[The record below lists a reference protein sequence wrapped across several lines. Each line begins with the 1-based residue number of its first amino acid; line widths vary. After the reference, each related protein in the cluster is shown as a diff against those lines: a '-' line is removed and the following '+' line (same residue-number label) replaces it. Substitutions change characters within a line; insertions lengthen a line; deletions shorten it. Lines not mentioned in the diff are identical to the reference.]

1 MRSRWPFLLSL
12 AGLLILI
19 APALKTDAEAIQPAQ
34 VQIYGPSAA
43 LAGES
48 VLIRVQVPATTSVRK
63 AVVSASRDGRTF
75 AVVGSLPLRRGAA
88 LGSLPVGDQ
97 IGRLWLRVSVK
108 GQGSRTLRIA
118 VQNPYRPAAP
128 DDATLPEAG
137 IVVIRDLFGN
147 HPIDGAPRWA
157 GTVRLW
163 DTATSWNAIEKAP
176 GRYDWRALDA
186 AVAQA
191 EANNQ
196 SVLLVLGGTPSWA
209 AVDQAPGAEFAG
221 PGSSMPMR
229 EAGDFERYVGTVVE
243 RYGGRIAAYQI
254 WNEAN
259 IEQFWRGTPELMAD
273 LTARAYDAI
282 KRRNPQATVVAAST
296 GSRWIK
302 GFERFYPEYL
312 KALSAYGWP
321 FDAYGVHLY
330 PMASG
335 TPRDRAYLLGMFR
348 NALQVADAPPKP
360 IWETEI
366 NYGVTNPGL
375 GDAAR
380 AIPTDQ
386 IPGYVARTYLDS
398 LRFGI
403 ERSYWYAWTPD
414 YRLLGIQMWN
424 GLTAE
429 VAYGQISEWVVGAR
443 FSGCQ
448 TIEALVTCNFDR
460 AGQPFQ
466 IAYTDDDSNL
476 SLPMP
481 RGFTTAT
488 VLGGAP
494 VPIAG
499 TVAVGP
505 TPVRLSP

>member
-1 MRSRWPFLLSL
+1 MRRPLL
-12 AGLLILI
+12 AGALTLLVV
-19 APALKTDAEAIQPAQ
+19 APTLHAVVPVQAAVPAQ
-34 VQIYGPSAA
+34 VQVFGPSQA

-48 VLIRVQVPATTSVRK
+48 IVLRVQVPTGSSATK
-63 AVVSASRDGRTF
+63 AVVSASRDGRSYGII
-75 AVVGSLPLRRGAA
+75 GSLPLRRGAA
-88 LGSLPVGDQ
+88 LGSLPVGEQ
-97 IGRLWLRVSVK
+97 IGRLWLRIAVK
-108 GQGSRTLRIA
+108 GQGARTLRLEIK
-118 VQNPYRPAAP
+118 NPYRPSAP
-128 DDATLPEAG
+128 DDITLPEAG
-137 IVVIRDLFGN
+137 IVVNRDLFGN
-147 HPIDGAPRWA
+147 HPIIGAPEWA

-163 DTATSWNAIEKAP
+163 DTATSWNHVEKAP
-176 GRYDWRALDA
+176 GQYDWQALDR

-191 EANNQ
+191 EAHGQ
-196 SVLLVLGGTPSWA
+196 SVLLVLGGTPAWA
-209 AVDQAPGAEFAG
+209 AVDQAPGPEFAG

-229 EAGDFERYVGTVVE
+229 DAADFERYVGAVVD

-330 PMASG
+330 PLASG

-360 IWETEI
+360 TWETEI

-380 AIPTDQ
+380 AIPEDQ
-386 IPGYVARTYLDS
+386 IAGYVARTYLDS

-403 ERSYWYAWTPD
+403 DRSYWYAWTPD

-424 GLTAE
+424 GLPATA
-429 VAYGQISEWVVGAR
+429 AYGQIADWVVGAR

-448 TIEALVTCNFDR
+448 TLGAQVTCNFDR
-460 AGQPFQ
+460 DGKPFR
-466 IAYTDDDSNL
+466 IAYTDDDSNA
-476 SLPMP
+476 SIPLPA
-481 RGFTTAT
+481 GFTTVT
-488 VLGGAP
+488 PLGG
-494 VPIAG
+494 VPAAVSG
-499 TVAVGP
+499 TVAIGP
-505 TPVRLSP
+505 TPVRLTP